1 LHGLISDAGLTVAEG
16 VGFEAATATPL
27 FQTNF
32 FPDLMHVNF
41 LPDETEV
48 IPALLH
54 LAPALAAAFT
64 GIMGVDRKRESI
76 EKNAISFLFMSKAY
90 EIIKLLQK
98 GIRPYLT

>member
-1 LHGLISDAGLTVAEG
+1 LHGRTSDAGLTVAEV

-48 IPALLH
+48 TPALEQD
-54 LAPALAAAFT
+54 APALTAAFT
-64 GIMGVDRKRESI
+64 GIMGMDRKRESI
-76 EKNAISFLFMSKAY
+76 DKKVITLFFRFITHHFEKA
-90 EIIKLLQK
+90 QQ
-98 GIRPYLT
+98 

>member
-48 IPALLH
+48 TPALEQD
-54 LAPALAAAFT
+54 APALAAAFT
-64 GIMGVDRKRESI
+64 GISGMDMKRESI
-76 EKNAISFLFMSKAY
+76 EKNAMSFLIMSQ
-90 EIIKLLQK
+90 E
-98 GIRPYLT
+98 